1 MRLDKYLKVSRI
13 LKRRTVS
20 KELAINDRITVNGK
34 IAKPSKE
41 VKIGDII
48 EITYGTRVMKIKVL
62 DIKEIVRKN
71 DASILYEVLEDY
83 RMEQDENK
91 ESKL

>member
-20 KELAINDRITVNGK
+20 KELAANDRIKVNDK

-62 DIKEIVRKN
+62 DIKEVVRKN
-71 DASILYEVLEDY
+71 DASILYEVLEEY
-83 RMEQDENK
+83 RIDQEEKTDN
-91 ESKL
+91 

>member
-20 KELAINDRITVNGK
+20 KELAANERITVNGK

-48 EITYGTRVMKIKVL
+48 EITYGSRVMKIKVL
-62 DIKEIVRKN
+62 DIKEVVRKN
-71 DASILYEVLEDY
+71 DASILYEVLEEY
-83 RMEQDENK
+83 RIDQEEKME
-91 ESKL
+91 SY